1 MQREIVKRKRNITTN
16 LIASWCSLVPPEYFA
31 QILIFEMIKIVF
43 TNVLLWKHHKKYTS
57 QKIT

>member
-31 QILIFEMIKIVF
+31 QILIFEM
-43 TNVLLWKHHKKYTS
+43 TNVLLWKLVSTTKNKLLR
-57 QKIT
+57 K